1 MAARSLLRR
10 LPSPVGFLLVAAC
23 FLLPFVTVSC
33 AATPKEDLYRHTYTG
48 LDLATGRVPTV
59 TAGPNLATAIAKSGA
74 TPAEVAYVH
83 AVASGYTHPT
93 PAQPLLIVAL
103 ICTALGVLA
112 AVVPAP
118 WWRALS
124 SGTAAV
130 LALIFLAGGQVT
142 SMRAAVEQT
151 KKDLVVWTDGNSVAP
166 HIEYGFWLAV
176 AGLVA
181 LAVAAGIEVVRNRQT
196 PDASDPPAPAA
207 EASVAA
213 AT

>member
-10 LPSPVGFLLVAAC
+10 LPSPVGFLLVGAC

-33 AATPKEDLYRHTYTG
+33 GATPQDDLYRHTYTG
-48 LDLATGRVPTV
+48 VDLATGRVPAV
-59 TAGPNLATAIAKSGA
+59 TAGPFLDTAIAKSGA
-74 TPAEVAYVH
+74 TPAQVADAL
-83 AVASGYTHPT
+83 AVVSRYTHPT

-112 AVVPAP
+112 AVVPAA

-124 SGTAAV
+124 SGTAAG

-142 SMRAAVEQT
+142 SIHAVLEQT
-151 KKDLVVWTDGNSVAP
+151 KKDSVVWLGATNVAP

-176 AGLVA
+176 AGLVV
-181 LAVAAGIEVVRNRQT
+181 LAVAGGIEVVRNRQT
-196 PDASDPPAPAA
+196 PATGDPPAPAA
-207 EASVAA
+207 EASVAV